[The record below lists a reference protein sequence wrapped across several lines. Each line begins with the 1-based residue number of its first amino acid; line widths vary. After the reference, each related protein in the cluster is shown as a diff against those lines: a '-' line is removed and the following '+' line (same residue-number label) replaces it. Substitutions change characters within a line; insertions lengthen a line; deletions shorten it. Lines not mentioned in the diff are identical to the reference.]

1 MSGFLYVAA
10 LIILANVAVSAW
22 RVLRG
27 PERAD
32 RIMGAQLIGTSGVA
46 ILILLSLIHRQP
58 GVLDLALLLALLAAF
73 AAVGYVKS
81 RTPGGAGDPENDG

>member
-1 MSGFLYVAA
+1 MIGFLYFAA
-10 LIILANVAVSAW
+10 LVILANVAVSIW

-27 PERAD
+27 PDRAA

-46 ILILLSLIHRQP
+46 LLVLLYLIHGQP
-58 GVLDLALLLALLAAF
+58 GVLDLALLMALLTAF

-81 RTPGGAGDPENDG
+81 QSADGCGDAELEP

>member
-1 MSGFLYVAA
+1 MTEFLYFAA
-10 LIILANVAVSAW
+10 LVILGNVAVSAW

-27 PERAD
+27 PERED

-46 ILILLSLIHRQP
+46 ILVLLYLIDGQP
-58 GVLDLALLLALLAAF
+58 GVLDLALLMALLTAF

-81 RTPGGAGDPENDG
+81 QSADGCGDPELEP